1 MATDFNALYKEFL
14 TRLKD
19 NDFYADFLSFISRG
33 DNYRLSY
40 DNQIITFMQAGSAFE
55 LHTYND
61 YIQKGYKPFGSYS
74 ALLYKRFDL
83 SEGNRKLWADDS
95 VRKIGSVENTDKV
108 NESDKYHAE
117 FPVISDNAVLDR
129 LYSALQN
136 DGIFSHKWDENS
148 DIKEKIKNSISDLTR
163 TLVRGILGGK
173 DSENVSRSA
182 LVYYGNMESAVE
194 FGMLSKLGM
203 ADEHEYNALVNPFS
217 ALEGDIDRK
226 TADLYFFSLHDCL
239 MAVEE
244 PIYQC
249 FIKNKA
255 EITDGYEIINNKLV
269 ASVTEPV
276 MEKETDYDLRGHEGD
291 AEEGRVGEVRASDR
305 GRAEDTSGGVA
316 ELQEEQDEIRRQAQI
331 PGTLSG
337 RVSEGFGLL
346 DSDNN
351 GRATGTADSDIQPSS
366 SPDNLGNASGL
377 RSSVDEQRRDE
388 LSFRVLGRQSEPEP
402 ERSGENDSRGE
413 MEVLLRDGR
422 LSSGRTAEGSGKA
435 DVTDSGLRGLQPAVS
450 EPGNGGV
457 VSGQR
462 SEFQDGHDNGH
473 STAGNSVQILQGDGS
488 IRQVHSTADEGDGK
502 EGAVSVQN
510 DRQPV
515 PSGSNGDGR
524 GEAGV
529 RPSAASIHNGADAEA
544 VRSANLTDDYTDNL
558 LADSSGQLSFD
569 FTGINEAEKRKKV
582 DSFLDDVQ
590 NGSFVPEYD
599 SDDESIRVDVSN
611 PGQSQN
617 INRDNFA
624 KYDIDSQLS
633 FLPEEPTYEGYTYQG
648 FIRDMMA
655 DRKNTSDF
663 NYVRTSDNKVV
674 PTFIASAL
682 LAGTCYQGDKVD
694 IADYFVSSP
703 HSLNGDDCEF
713 LKQKYNGKGKGFVYT
728 DLDGDRRFGFF
739 IPSDFPYHSDDIS
752 KYEQSGLFIGRY
764 EPNDDGR
771 MVFKKAFVSWKYIAF
786 GLDNM
791 IYDMSC
797 YTHIPLYDEKS
808 ESHKFIGYDDY
819 PSYFDHKTDEFKN
832 YIKQSKVKLVA
843 FYKHKKEFDSYASDP
858 HVSDLSYKHQEQLC
872 SDYLSSEAY
881 VPYAVFAPK
890 NYAPSIGDKFSIDD
904 LKNPKNPHDGELLY
918 LSLAVHQ
925 YHIPMKVGDV
935 ISIHEKDGSET
946 YHYCN
951 PSSDGTLLYEKVDDS
966 FFPLTL
972 EETSFLRHFLNPEDS
987 RYQIDAYDI
996 VDEHDAEIINSINE
1010 KLGDKQLTVQI
1021 GSLINALN
1029 GKVSEYLNK
1038 SSKLLQNDVS
1048 EINDNVID
1056 SSIKEGD
1063 SADDEKAGNP
1073 EKQVQNIEET
1083 KTDSDTISES
1093 DTLNNASDVS
1103 EKRSESVFDNDD
1115 VSFFACDSNDNIVT
1129 SKRFTAKELVDYVK
1143 EANSKQKSNVTQI
1156 NGWYPIE
1163 EANSAKITYPLR
1175 YGIWLHINDESVDD
1189 FYREDI
1195 PIHLDNLRSLFDQID
1210 EIPYAFDRPKVMRS
1224 IKELIGADPMQFYW
1238 KKEDLDYINFYEKLP
1253 FYNNYLYYQAK
1264 HPGIFKNDDNTVNH
1278 RLSFFVT
1285 DDTEFQRGY
1294 FYHNYNTI
1302 EDAVYWYKQII
1313 SPSAFGDLRK
1323 SDVEKCGIGIAIDN
1337 GEDEIFDWVFVQGNE
1352 INYSE
1357 LENNNK
1363 EVADRDDVKIAFV
1376 DTLQLI
1382 PSLVVSNVKEDEIN
1396 NIYALDSE
1404 LKEKFGVS
1412 ENEIIST
1419 PDSIPSIS
1427 EEDSS
1432 AIEHVEDNG
1441 SMHEN
1446 SYDSVD
1452 DINSDV
1458 SDNEEDAS
1466 DDQLPSSD
1474 ILEDAGG
1481 EAVSDD
1487 VETSYYTYPSNFKSP
1502 SGIKNRLSKNI
1513 AAIKVLKEIN
1523 HRPATK
1529 EEQQILSEYTGFGG
1543 LQLVFDERAEAY
1555 ENERAELKEV
1565 LSKEEY
1571 HSAQS
1576 SIMDAF
1582 YTPKE
1587 VVESVYECLEKM
1599 GFRGGKVLDPSMGVG
1614 RFYSFMPKE
1623 MRENSELYGV
1633 EIDGITEKIAALLN
1647 PDCKSYNLPFE
1658 DADVIYDSAHRKPFD
1673 LVISNIPFG
1682 ELRIKDSD
1690 FKKAY
1695 RIHDYFFMKA
1705 LNLVKEG
1712 GIVAF
1717 ITSTGTLDKLDA
1729 RMRDDVFKQADLV
1742 AAYRLP
1748 NNIFSNTSVSSDI
1761 IFLQKGRANRVI
1773 SDAVFNSENAEDYGF
1788 RNVIANDYG
1797 IAYNNYYFEHP
1808 DMLLGRMENSGRFGG
1823 SVCVPYLEGTFTE
1836 HFKSSVLP
1844 QIPENIVA
1852 ETVITKEKDIS
1863 SDGLNNNPE
1872 VSDNDYPSEKVI
1884 NETEED
1890 FTFAPL
1896 DDDKSDTENSLELGD
1911 EIDYSEVKEN
1921 LNPDDLPYLD
1931 VNPGALFVYS
1941 GKVYRRQSQS
1951 AYSPCYRVVPAFAKK
1966 SKNVFKTFK
1975 NWEKKAIR
1983 LINLRNSFRKLV
1995 YLELNDSLE
2004 EDIENERAN
2013 LNRQYNEFVVKYGFL
2028 SKKDQLK
2035 GFVTENFDQDS
2046 QLFTAFEDTE
2056 KYIDENGEEK
2066 ERIVKAGIFSKRQ
2079 YTAYIPPVHAD
2090 SIEDALNIAYV
2101 EKNEVDFDRISSLLD
2116 GMSKD
2121 DIIKNLKGQIFK
2133 DPETYSPSHPYDGY
2147 LIKEDYLS
2155 GNVREKLNL
2164 AKTKAAAFAETDA
2177 HIFEEN
2183 IEALEKVVP
2192 KDIPAEEISVDI
2204 GAPWIDPQDYRKFMS
2219 ELTHTYIGFFD
2230 VKYFSL
2236 TSTYY
2241 VENRT
2246 TNSFSE
2252 VFDSAECETVFGTQY
2267 MNFYKIFENLLNQR
2281 PIKVEIKAKDSEGNE
2296 YVLQQP
2302 SYEATVEAKTKAEE
2316 IKAQFKDWIFS
2327 DTERREKYVR
2337 LYNDRFNSTVLRQY
2351 DGSYMEFPG
2360 INSAIQ
2366 LYDYQKDGISRCI
2379 RGGNTLLAYCV
2390 GAGKSFMMIA
2400 SAMEMKRLGLCR
2412 KSLIVVPKAT
2422 VPQMYSEFKRLYPN
2436 SNALMITS
2444 GNFTKKKRAQFLANV
2459 ALGNYDAIIMS
2470 HDQFNM
2476 VKLSDERRRE
2486 YITAE
2491 IEQLQDYLSNV
2502 KNEDSTERFTI
2513 RQIEKEIEKLQTNLD
2528 KVGKTS
2534 TDTIFTFEELGV
2546 DALFLD
2552 EAHNY
2557 KNMYFA
2563 TKLSNISGV
2572 STSASERSLN
2582 LSFILQYLAEINHG
2596 YRNVIFATG
2605 TPVSNSMSEMYNFTR
2620 FLRPDL
2626 LKASGLYAFD
2636 AWASTF
2642 GDVTHNL
2649 EPKPDGNGFQF
2660 KDRFAKF
2667 KNLPELTTMYRSFAD
2682 VKLLS
2687 DIKDHLDAISKLK
2700 NGKPTIIK
2708 CEPNDVIKAAM
2719 KEFSERSERVHSNG
2733 FIAQKGEDNYLKIIN
2748 DGRKLSVDTQLY
2760 LPSAPEY
2767 EGSKINACVREVF
2780 RIYNETASFKGTQ
2793 AIFLDAGVP
2802 NGQTYVNLYKK
2813 IKDKLTA
2820 LGVPSEEIAFVQNYG
2835 DEKKKDMLMSSLNNG
2850 NIRIVLG
2857 STQTLGTGC
2866 NFQERLYAIHELDA
2880 PWTPASVEQRE
2891 GRIIRQ
2897 GNKNPEV
2904 EIYRYIMQDTFDTF
2918 NWTTLDRKKD
2928 FIDQS
2933 ISGTFEGRDVEDAE
2947 MAASYADIKQACT
2960 TNPYIQKKFE
2970 NDNKISILSAQKK
2983 AFKSNNYH
2991 IQSELHNLPKYKKM
3005 YEENISDFS
3014 KDIEARDKYKEE
3026 LSKKIAA
3033 YNEKCEDPKKKIA
3046 VTDTPFEI
3054 TIGDTTYYN
3063 RNEANDKII
3072 KIFEAMENG
3081 DQKTIGKYYG
3091 FSLVASRECMD
3102 KSAGNGYINYSITI
3116 RGTTNYTANFEISG
3130 KDGRGNMMKLQ
3141 NQLLKMEEYKARN
3154 EKMLED
3160 AKAKEA
3166 VLKEQVDKPFEGE
3179 AELAQCLKDREEFEL
3194 RINEFEA
3201 EHASEEED
3209 YSYIDLEEYKRIP
3222 GEDKISEADVVDE
3235 PVGVH
3240 DISVSDEVEEND
3252 QEKHTEE
3259 SHNEIAEAYD
3269 ADITD
3274 KEKGQD
3280 NEDLD
3285 DDISDNMAINANS
3298 RK

>member
-388 LSFRVLGRQSEPEP
+388 LSFRVHGRQSEPEP

-633 FLPEEPTYEGYTYQG
+633 FLPEEQNYESYTYKG
-648 FIRDMMA
+648 FIKDMMA
-655 DRKNTSDF
+655 NRKNTSDF

-694 IADYFVSSP
+694 IADYFLSAP

-728 DLDGDRRFGFF
+728 DLNGDRRFAFF
-739 IPSDFPYHSDDIS
+739 IPSDFPNHSDDIS

-771 MVFKKAFVSWKYIAF
+771 MVFKKAFVSWKYISF

-791 IYDMSC
+791 IYDINC
-797 YTHIPLYDEKS
+797 YTHIPKYDEKS

-819 PSYFDHKTDEFKN
+819 PSYFNHKTDEFKN

-858 HVSDLSYKHQEQLC
+858 LVSDLSYKHQEQIC
-872 SDYLSSEAY
+872 SDYLSNEAY

-1093 DTLNNASDVS
+1093 DTLNNA
-1103 EKRSESVFDNDD
+1103 
-1115 VSFFACDSNDNIVT
+1115 
-1129 SKRFTAKELVDYVK
+1129 
-1143 EANSKQKSNVTQI
+1143 
-1156 NGWYPIE
+1156 
-1163 EANSAKITYPLR
+1163 
-1175 YGIWLHINDESVDD
+1175 
-1189 FYREDI
+1189 
-1195 PIHLDNLRSLFDQID
+1195 
-1210 EIPYAFDRPKVMRS
+1210 
-1224 IKELIGADPMQFYW
+1224 
-1238 KKEDLDYINFYEKLP
+1238 
-1253 FYNNYLYYQAK
+1253 
-1264 HPGIFKNDDNTVNH
+1264 
-1278 RLSFFVT
+1278 
-1285 DDTEFQRGY
+1285 
-1294 FYHNYNTI
+1294 
-1302 EDAVYWYKQII
+1302 
-1313 SPSAFGDLRK
+1313 
-1323 SDVEKCGIGIAIDN
+1323 
-1337 GEDEIFDWVFVQGNE
+1337 
-1352 INYSE
+1352 
-1357 LENNNK
+1357 
-1363 EVADRDDVKIAFV
+1363 
-1376 DTLQLI
+1376 
-1382 PSLVVSNVKEDEIN
+1382 
-1396 NIYALDSE
+1396 
-1404 LKEKFGVS
+1404 
-1412 ENEIIST
+1412 
-1419 PDSIPSIS
+1419 
-1427 EEDSS
+1427 
-1432 AIEHVEDNG
+1432 
-1441 SMHEN
+1441 
-1446 SYDSVD
+1446 
-1452 DINSDV
+1452 SDV

-1884 NETEED
+1884 NESEND
-1890 FTFAPL
+1890 FTYTPL

-2164 AKTKAAAFAETDA
+2164 AKTKAVAFSETNP
-2177 HIFEEN
+2177 HIFDEN

-2246 TNSFSE
+2246 TNSFSN

-2491 IEQLQDYLSNV
+2491 IEQLQDYLSN
-2502 KNEDSTERFTI
+2502 EDSTERFTI

-2687 DIKDHLDAISKLK
+2687 DIKDHLDAIPKLK